1 MGLKIKMN
9 NLTNYQINI
18 EDFNSF
24 ILNLEKDIK
33 MMENQVRKIKF
44 YFIILTNNEI
54 FKNKFDKNIIDL
66 FLSSYVKLDKI
77 YEKILE
83 IKKFIHEKENK
94 KISKEA
100 KNVLKNFYSLK
111 QEFRDLRNLIWLISK
126 QQI

>member
-1 MGLKIKMN
+1 MN

-33 MMENQVRKIKF
+33 VMENQVRKIKF

-77 YEKILE
+77 YEKTLE
-83 IKKFIHEKENK
+83 IKKFIYEKENK

-111 QEFRDLRNLIWLISK
+111 QEFCDLRNLIWLFSK